1 VALMSGLQVS
11 IDSKRYAST
20 GMCTIQDLSF
30 HVQAGEFVAI
40 VGPSGAGKT
49 TLLNLIAGLDRDM
62 DGSIELFGKPLHHN
76 AARRENIGFLF
87 QDSRL
92 MPWLDVLENVRLVI
106 AREKQN
112 QQRASDLITQVG
124 LEEFAHAYP
133 GQLSGGMQRRV
144 ALARA
149 FAVNPRLLLMDEPF
163 HSLDA
168 PTADYLRSLLLELW
182 QRTRPTVLF
191 VTHNLREAL
200 ALADRIIFL
209 SSRPAKCVLELPVN
223 LPRPRGLE
231 HRAVNALYESLLRR
245 HPMLLSGLHGDDDEA
260 QEQTQDSPVDGVFG
274 HRFG

>member
-1 VALMSGLQVS
+1 MSGLRVS
-11 IDSKRYAST
+11 IDSKHYAST
-20 GMCTIQDLSF
+20 GVCTIQDLSF
-30 HVQAGEFVAI
+30 SVEAGEFVAI

-49 TLLNLIAGLDRDM
+49 TLLNLIAGLDREM
-62 DGSIELFGKPLHHN
+62 EGHIELFGNPLHHD
-76 AARRENIGFLF
+76 AERRENIGFLF

-106 AREKQN
+106 AREPDSR
-112 QQRASDLITQVG
+112 QRAADLIAQVG

-168 PTADYLRSLLLELW
+168 PTADYLRSLLLALW
-182 QRTRPTVLF
+182 QRTRPTVLY

-200 ALADRIIFL
+200 ALADRVIFL
-209 SSRPAKCVLELPVN
+209 SRRPAKQVLELPVD

-231 HRAVNALYESLLRR
+231 HSAVNALYERILRR
-245 HPMLLSGLHGDDDEA
+245 HPMLLSGLNGDEEEQRNQAPDLLDDGI
-260 QEQTQDSPVDGVFG
+260 VG

>member
-1 VALMSGLQVS
+1 MSGLQVS
-11 IDSKRYAST
+11 IDSKHYAST
-20 GMCTIQDLSF
+20 GVCAIRDLSF
-30 HVQAGEFVAI
+30 SVEAGEFVAI

-49 TLLNLIAGLDRDM
+49 TLLNLIAGLDREM
-62 DGSIELFGKPLHHN
+62 EGGIELFGKPLHHD

-106 AREKQN
+106 AREKDN
-112 QQRASDLITQVG
+112 RQRAADLIAQVG

-182 QRTRPTVLF
+182 QRTKPTVLY

-200 ALADRIIFL
+200 ALADRVIFL
-209 SSRPAKCVLELPVN
+209 SSRPARRVLELPVN
-223 LPRPRGLE
+223 LARPRGLE
-231 HRAVNALYESLLRR
+231 HSAVNALYERLLRR
-245 HPMLLSGLHGDDDEA
+245 HPMLLSGLHGDDEESPDPVADEM
-260 QEQTQDSPVDGVFG
+260 DDGIVG

>member
-1 VALMSGLQVS
+1 MSGLDVS
-11 IDSKRYAST
+11 IKNKCYAST
-20 GMCTIQDLSF
+20 GVCTIKDLSF
-30 HVQAGEFVAI
+30 QVGEGEFVAI

-49 TLLNLIAGLDRDM
+49 TLLNLISGLDREM
-62 DGSIELFGKPLHHN
+62 QGHIELFGKPLHHDM
-76 AARRENIGFLF
+76 ARRENIGFLF

-92 MPWLDVLENVRLVI
+92 MPWLDVLENIRLVI
-106 AREKQN
+106 AQEREGRQH
-112 QQRASDLITQVG
+112 ASDLITQVG
-124 LEEFAHAYP
+124 LEGFEHAYP

-182 QRTRPTVLF
+182 QRSRPTVLY

-200 ALADRIIFL
+200 ALADRVIFL
-209 SSRPAKCVLELPVN
+209 SRRPATRVLELPVD

-231 HRAVNALYESLLRR
+231 HTAVKALYESLLKQ
-245 HPMLLSGLHGDDDEA
+245 HPLLLSGLHGDDTE
-260 QEQTQDSPVDGVFG
+260 TQDQSPHSHKSVVVG